1 MPGRE
6 ALLLAATSA
15 FARHGYDSVDLRS
28 LAAAAKVDPGLVRVH
43 FGGKEGLWLAS
54 IDHVASYTTQLH
66 AEIRR
71 LTAETRPLRQ
81 RVTDAIRLTVNFHF
95 NHPELGL
102 FIAQQA
108 RESGTRLAALK
119 ERLLR
124 PALDA
129 FMPLLDQAVREGVTH
144 ASDPFIAFSI
154 LAGAF
159 FWPSTAPDLV
169 QSLSAS
175 PMDRSQFQEHFLENL
190 IAVFLS
196 RPD

>member
-1 MPGRE
+1 
-6 ALLLAATSA
+6 
-15 FARHGYDSVDLRS
+15 
-28 LAAAAKVDPGLVRVH
+28 
-43 FGGKEGLWLAS
+43 
-54 IDHVASYTTQLH
+54 
-66 AEIRR
+66 
-71 LTAETRPLRQ
+71 LTAETRPVRE
-81 RVTDAIRLTVNFHF
+81 RMSDAIRLMVLFHF
-95 NHPELGL
+95 SHPELGL

-108 RESGTRLAALK
+108 RESGARLAALK

-129 FMPLLDQAVREGVTH
+129 FIPLLDQAVREGVTH

-196 RPD
+196 KPH